1 MKLMGQP
8 LPQILECRH
17 FVLPK
22 EQEGDT
28 SRLRLTKHF
37 ELDFDI
43 QGNRRLTLDGKE
55 YITEPGSI
63 IFKRPGQWCTSSGGY
78 NMYIL
83 TIEWTEEEVEKLDYA
98 RNSPITYNRT
108 PFPEEILSLPHV
120 FTPEHGA
127 ELLSIY
133 KRLAVIYKQQTRQRL
148 TEMQLSRL
156 LYLIC
161 ADAMNNRLQ
170 KEEEYTPTDKILS
183 YINTHYMEKITLE
196 DLANHAHLSRHYLV
210 HMFRKET
217 GKTPFEFIMSTR
229 LEEAKRLLGCTNL
242 SIAEIASQ
250 CGFESSSYFC
260 RCFRTAFNTT
270 PRSFKLTK

>member
-1 MKLMGQP
+1 MKLMGQA

-28 SRLRLTKHF
+28 TKPRLTKHF

-55 YITEPGSI
+55 LVTEPGSI
-63 IFKRPGQWCTSSGGY
+63 VFRHPGQWCTSSGGY
-78 NMYIL
+78 DMYIL
-83 TIEWTEEEVEKLDYA
+83 TIEWTEEEVEKRDYA
-98 RNSPITYNRT
+98 RNSPKTYNRT
-108 PFPEEILSLPHV
+108 SFPEEILSLPHV
-120 FTPEHGA
+120 FVPEHGS

-133 KRLAVIYKQQTRQRL
+133 KRLAVIYKQQTRQHL

-161 ADAMNNRLQ
+161 ADAMNNSLQ
-170 KEEEYTPTDKILS
+170 NEEEYTPTDKVLS
-183 YINTHYMEKITLE
+183 YINTHYMYRITLE
-196 DLANHAHLSRHYLV
+196 DLANHVHLSRHYLV

-217 GKTPFEFIMSTR
+217 GKTPFEFIMTTR

-242 SIAEIASQ
+242 SIAEIAAQ